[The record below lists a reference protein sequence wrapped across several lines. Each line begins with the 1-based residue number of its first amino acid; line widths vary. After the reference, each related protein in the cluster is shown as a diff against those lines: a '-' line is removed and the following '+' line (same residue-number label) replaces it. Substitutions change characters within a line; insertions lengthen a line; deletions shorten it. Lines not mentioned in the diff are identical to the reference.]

1 MDNNDNEGMIIIVI
15 IMVNGNSVLLIFK
28 FC

>member
-28 FC
+28 FW